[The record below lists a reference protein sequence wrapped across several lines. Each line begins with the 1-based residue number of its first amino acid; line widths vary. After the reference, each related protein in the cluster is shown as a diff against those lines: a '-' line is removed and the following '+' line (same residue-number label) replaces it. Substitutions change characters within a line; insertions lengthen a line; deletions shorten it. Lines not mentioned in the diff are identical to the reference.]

1 MVSAEGGGILA
12 SGWATQVMTGIVE
25 QLEESS
31 ASRSSE
37 MIEYTVTA

>member
-25 QLEESS
+25 PLE
-31 ASRSSE
+31 ASERKPFLGDDRDA
-37 MIEYTVTA
+37 VTA